1 MEPRVGNKYR
11 LGRKIGSGSFGE
23 IYLGTNIQT
32 NEEVAIKLENV
43 KTKHPQLLYESKLY
57 RILQGGTGI
66 PNVRWFGVEGD
77 YNVLVMD
84 LLGPSLEDL
93 FNFCSRKLS
102 LKTVL
107 MLADQMINRVEFV
120 HSKSFLHRDIKPDNF
135 LMGLGRRANQV
146 YIIDFGLAKKY
157 RDSSTHQHIPY
168 RENKNLTGTA
178 RYASMNTHL
187 GIEQSRRDDLESL
200 GFVLMYF
207 LRGSLPWQGLK
218 AGTKKQKY
226 EKISEKK
233 VSTSIEA
240 LCRGYPTEFA
250 SYFHYCRS
258 LRFEDKP
265 DYAYLKRIFRD
276 LFIREGFQF
285 DYVFDWTILKYQQSQ
300 MAAPPSRALGPSAG
314 TSSGLPPAVPSG
326 ERLPGEEE
334 GRQAGTSADPSRRRS
349 SGQLINSGSLS
360 RQKSPAANDSASKDA
375 MLSSSTF
382 FGRSS
387 GTLRRTAVSGSR
399 ETFTLGNDSEPT
411 RSRTPEASPATVNK
425 ISSGQRTSP
434 LGGSSE
440 PKHTSSGRNN
450 TSIKNYDSAIKGIE
464 SLHFDDE
471 ERFH

>member
-1 MEPRVGNKYR
+1 MEPRVGNKFR

-57 RILQGGTGI
+57 RVLQGGTGV
-66 PNVRWFGVEGD
+66 PNVKWFGVEGD

-102 LKTVL
+102 LKSVL
-107 MLADQMINRVEFV
+107 MLADQMINRVELF
-120 HSKSFLHRDIKPDNF
+120 HSKSFLHRDLKPDNF
-135 LMGLGRRANQV
+135 LMGLAKRANLV
-146 YIIDFGLAKKY
+146 FIIDFGLAKKY
-157 RDSSTHQHIPY
+157 RDSTTRQHIPY

-200 GFVLMYF
+200 GYIFMYF
-207 LRGSLPWQGLK
+207 LKGSLPWQGLK

-226 EKISEKK
+226 ERISEKK

-240 LCRGYPTEFA
+240 LCRGYPSEFA

-258 LRFEDKP
+258 LRFDDKP

-300 MAAPPSRALGPSAG
+300 LTAPPSRSLNPNVG
-314 TSSGLPPAVPSG
+314 TSAALPPGLSNID
-326 ERLPGEEE
+326 RHNGEEE
-334 GRQAGTSADPSRRRS
+334 GRQVGFSRVESSRRRV
-349 SGQLINSGSLS
+349 SGALENSGNLTNQQTPSIARES
-360 RQKSPAANDSASKDA
+360 MIP
-375 MLSSSTF
+375 SSSLF
-382 FGRSS
+382 AQSAGSS
-387 GTLRRTAVSGSR
+387 RRVTAVSSSR
-399 ETFTLGNDSEPT
+399 DNFP
-411 RSRTPEASPATVNK
+411 
-425 ISSGQRTSP
+425 SSGEEVQR
-434 LGGSSE
+434 GQRSSSSAR
-440 PKHTSSGRNN
+440 KH
-450 TSIKNYDSAIKGIE
+450 YESAIKGID
-464 SLHFDDE
+464 SLQVSDGK
-471 ERFH
+471 FHH